1 MKIERLFVILLVGIV
16 LGCWCVVAFAQPREQ
31 TLIHDMLGSVVGTPD
46 DFNTWVGWKWP
57 HRGLHQYC
65 LEPLWIAEPATGEIL
80 PLLAKE
86 WPPLYNEDFTKM
98 TIHLREG
105 ITWNDG
111 VPFTADDVVFTIE
124 LHKNTPGFLMS
135 GPMAEYVK
143 EVRKLDDYTVEIE
156 LTKPNSRFHA
166 YLLDRWGALRPMPK
180 HIFEKVEDPLKF
192 NFNPPVGT
200 GPYKLHSYDP
210 AGYWTT
216 WVKREDWDHSATGK
230 LYGEPKPM
238 YITAREFVSEEARI
252 LALMTGELD
261 MVYLS
266 VEGMKAVMKAP
277 HVRTWRREWP
287 WNCNIDPFVPG
298 IVFNNLKHPYN
309 IKDVR
314 WALAL
319 AINIEEFM
327 SVAVDF
333 MVPASPIHIPPVPA
347 YKKAYF
353 EPMYEWLVN
362 FELDLGNGEKFKP
375 FDPEVPRKL
384 AEAAKKRGYPVPE
397 DPEKIKE
404 IFGIGWW
411 KYAPDVAEKLLVKH
425 GFHKDEFGRWH
436 LPDGTL
442 WTIQLLGTSDSATF
456 EHRTMLGA
464 ADQWRKF
471 GIGVET
477 WTPVAFQTLNLLGEF
492 DVTTTWAAN
501 EPWGAGVDLYRT
513 LWPFHSSQVRP
524 IGEYVAVGPG
534 GAARWSDPRMDDIIE
549 QMERVDIAKE
559 DETIALGLDA
569 LKLLVEE
576 MPTVPIYGG
585 VAFLAWSEMYWMNYP
600 GAENLYPNPWHWWP
614 NFKLTLPFLKPAEE

>member
-1 MKIERLFVILLVGIV
+1 
-16 LGCWCVVAFAQPREQ
+16 
-31 TLIHDMLGSVVGTPD
+31 
-46 DFNTWVGWKWP
+46 
-57 HRGLHQYC
+57 

-86 WPPLYNEDFTKM
+86 WPPSYNKDFTKM
-98 TIHLREG
+98 TIRLQEG
-105 ITWNDG
+105 IAWNDG
-111 VPFTADDVVFTIE
+111 VPFTADDIVFTVE
-124 LHKNTPGFLMS
+124 LHKNTPELLMH
-135 GPMAEYVK
+135 GPIAEYVK
-143 EVRKLDDYTVEIE
+143 EIRKLDDYTVEIE
-156 LTKPNSRFHA
+156 LSKPNSRFHA

-180 HIFEKVEDPLKF
+180 HVFEKIEDPVKF
-192 NFNPPVGT
+192 SFNPPIGT

-210 AGYWTT
+210 SGYWTT
-216 WVKREDWDHSATGK
+216 WVKREDWDKSATGK
-230 LYGEPKPM
+230 LYGEPKPV
-238 YITAREFVSEEARI
+238 YITARDFASEEARI

-261 MVYLS
+261 MAFLS
-266 VEGMKAVMKAP
+266 VEGMKAAMKAP

-298 IVFNNLKHPYN
+298 IVFNNLKQPYS
-309 IKDVR
+309 IKEVR

-333 MVPASPIHIPPVPA
+333 MAPVSPIHLPPVPA
-347 YKKAYF
+347 YEKAYF
-353 EPMYEWLVN
+353 GPMLEWLRD

-375 FDPEVPRKL
+375 FDTEVPFKL
-384 AEAAKKRGYPVPE
+384 AEAAKKRGYPVP
-397 DPEKIKE
+397 DAPEAIRS
-404 IFGIGWW
+404 IFGVGWW
-411 KYAPDVAEKLLVKH
+411 KYAPDIAEKLLKKH
-425 GFHKDEFGRWH
+425 GFYKDEFGRWR

-442 WTIQLLGTSDSATF
+442 WTIQLLSTSDPGTF

-477 WTPVAFQTLNLLGEF
+477 WTPVGFITLNLLGEF
-492 DVTTTWAAN
+492 DVSTTWTAL

-524 IGEYVAVGPG
+524 IGEYVANAPG
-534 GAARWSDPRMDDIIE
+534 GAARWSDPRMDDIIGR
-549 QMERVDIAKE
+549 MEAVDIS
-559 DETIALGLDA
+559 DEETTVTLGLEA
-569 LKLLVEE
+569 LKILVEE

-585 VAFLAWSEMYWMNYP
+585 IAFLAWSETYWTNYP

-614 NFKLTLPFLKPAEE
+614 NFKLALPFLKPAKE